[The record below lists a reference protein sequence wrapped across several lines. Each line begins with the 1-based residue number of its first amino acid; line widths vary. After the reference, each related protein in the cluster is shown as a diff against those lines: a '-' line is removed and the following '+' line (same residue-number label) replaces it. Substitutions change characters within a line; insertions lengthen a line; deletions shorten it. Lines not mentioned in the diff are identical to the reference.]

1 MLIAKINDNS
11 PYIPQIAALLHW
23 EWSSLPRWSTQEGIQ
38 QRFITRNQPDSEEF
52 TLVAYVEDGQ
62 LLGTASVIV
71 HELDDRPERKFWLGE
86 VFTPPEH
93 RGKGVGSALTKACV
107 THAQEQGI
115 KQLYLY
121 TPDQQSLYQKLGWQ
135 EIEKREVSGEWVSVM
150 SLNID

>member
-1 MLIAKINDNS
+1 MLIEKIDDNS

-38 QRFITRNQPDSEEF
+38 QRFIKRNHVDSEEF
-52 TLVAYVEDGQ
+52 TLVACVEDGQ

-71 HELDDRPERKFWLGE
+71 HELDDRPERRFWLGE

-107 THAQEQGI
+107 AQAQQKGI

-121 TPDQQSLYQKLGWQ
+121 TPDQQKLYQRLCWK

-150 SLNID
+150 SLDLD

>member
-11 PYIPQIAALLHW
+11 PYISQIAALLHW

-107 THAQEQGI
+107 AHAQEQGI

-121 TPDQQSLYQKLGWQ
+121 TPDQQSLYLKLGWQ

>member
-11 PYIPQIAALLHW
+11 PYISQIAALLHW

-71 HELDDRPERKFWLGE
+71 HELDDRPERKF
-86 VFTPPEH
+86 
-93 RGKGVGSALTKACV
+93 
-107 THAQEQGI
+107 
-115 KQLYLY
+115 
-121 TPDQQSLYQKLGWQ
+121 
-135 EIEKREVSGEWVSVM
+135 
-150 SLNID
+150 

>member
-1 MLIAKINDNS
+1 MLIEKIDDNS

-38 QRFITRNQPDSEEF
+38 QRFIKRNHVDSEEF

-71 HELDDRPERKFWLGE
+71 HELDDRPERRFWLGE

-93 RGKGVGSALTKACV
+93 RRSPKPVWHRRSRKALNSFTF
-107 THAQEQGI
+107 I
-115 KQLYLY
+115 R
-121 TPDQQSLYQKLGWQ
+121 PISRSSIND
-135 EIEKREVSGEWVSVM
+135 
-150 SLNID
+150 